1 MHVAGLVQ
9 VHFLHLMPSP
19 RPQILCDGWAVGSKS
34 SFEDVSQLL
43 AGLWKV
49 FSLVERVRPV
59 SIRDC
64 SAAVRRPSDPEPI
77 LASSLGSRAFGLA
90 SAVNTNYTVG
100 T

>member
-1 MHVAGLVQ
+1 MLQGFCKCT
-9 VHFLHLMPSP
+9 FLHLMPSP
-19 RPQILCDGWAVGSKS
+19 GPEIFCDGWAVGSKS
-34 SFEDVSQLL
+34 SLEGVSQLL

-49 FSLVERVRPV
+49 FSLVERAKLV

-64 SAAVRRPSDPEPI
+64 SAAWRRPSDPEQI

-90 SAVNTNYTVG
+90 SAVNTNQTVG